1 MNKFFLK
8 CTKQISIFFFFLF
21 FSSQL
26 FAVSKVV
33 TRVWPADEYTRIT
46 IESNSYIESNQ
57 SILKNPDR
65 IVLDLKNILLNN
77 DLKELSK
84 QNFNDQN
91 VIKSIR
97 VAQFDKKIVRIVLDL
112 KNEAKIKI
120 FNLEPIKPYGYRL
133 VLDIY
138 NHEDEI
144 AGLIKQLM
152 QDVKEVKVSEGEQ
165 SSKIIANDHKASK
178 IQSEETPSI
187 KIDKSNPEET
197 NSKEKDLRI
206 NEEPATEKI
215 IIAIDAGHGGE
226 DPGARGSQ
234 GTREKDIT
242 LMIAKQL
249 KEEIDKEPKLKGIL
263 IRDGDYFIPLAKRVS
278 KARKIQADI
287 FISIHADAFTKKSVK
302 GSSVFALSERG
313 ATSAFA
319 KFIANKENESDLIG
333 GVSIDDK
340 HPDLAKTLLDLSQS
354 ATINDSIKLGSLVLD
369 EVGKINTL
377 HKEYVEQAGFAVLK
391 APDIP
396 SILVETAFISNPEE
410 EENLKTKTFQI
421 KLSQSIL
428 SGLKKYLNSGANLA
442 FYLEKR

>member
-1 MNKFFLK
+1 MNKVSK
-8 CTKQISIFFFFLF
+8 YSNQISVFVFCLFL
-21 FSSQL
+21 SSQL
-26 FAVSKVV
+26 FAASKIV

-46 IESNSYIESNQ
+46 FESNERIDNNQ

-65 IVLDLKNILLNN
+65 IVLDLKNIILNN
-77 DLKELSK
+77 NLRELSK
-84 QNFNDQN
+84 QNFNDQS

-97 VAQFDKKIVRIVLDL
+97 VAQFDQKIVRIVLDL
-112 KNEAKIKI
+112 KNEAKTKI

-144 AGLIKQLM
+144 TGLLKQLM
-152 QDVKEVKVSEGEQ
+152 QDSKEIKVTQVEPNSISIQKKNNSTDSQSPETSNIQNEQ
-165 SSKIIANDHKASK
+165 IIPEANSIDKDIKPNEEQAPQKIIV
-178 IQSEETPSI
+178 
-187 KIDKSNPEET
+187 
-197 NSKEKDLRI
+197 
-206 NEEPATEKI
+206 
-215 IIAIDAGHGGE
+215 AIDAGHGGE
-226 DPGARGSQ
+226 DPGAKGSQ

-242 LMIAKQL
+242 LLIAKQL
-249 KEEIDKEPKLKGIL
+249 KEEIDKEPRLKGIL

-354 ATINDSIKLGSLVLD
+354 ATINDSIKLASFVLA
-369 EVGKINTL
+369 EVGKVNTL
-377 HKEYVEQAGFAVLK
+377 HKQYVEQAGFAVLK

-396 SILVETAFISNPEE
+396 SILVETAFISNPTEE
-410 EENLKTKTFQI
+410 ESLKTKSFQI

-442 FYLEKR
+442 FYTEIR